1 MTPGRP
7 SLKPRF
13 MKKRTTSCNFV
24 LVSVHDSVRDSVA
37 DTDEDGFGVRDSV
50 ADTVE
55 DGFGSLN

>member
-1 MTPGRP
+1 
-7 SLKPRF
+7 